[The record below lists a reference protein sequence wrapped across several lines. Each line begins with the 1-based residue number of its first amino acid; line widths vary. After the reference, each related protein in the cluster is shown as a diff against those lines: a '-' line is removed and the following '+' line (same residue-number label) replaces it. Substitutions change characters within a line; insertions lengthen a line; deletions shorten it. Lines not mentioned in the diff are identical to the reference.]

1 MKKINIEKNEGIAEV
16 LDKIYNEP
24 DKNITLIIPNN
35 SVLLKSQ
42 RNFNILK
49 DETEEAGRDITI
61 ESVDENILSF
71 AKASGLNCSHPLWNG
86 PISDGRFS
94 DIIAEEKDEESEDA
108 ETASSSRKKTSVR
121 KTEKKEPVKIKIVDE
136 DEDEEENEEDEESDS
151 DDKNE
156 VEKFSYVDKDERW
169 KKWAKKD
176 SLSPDIDGYEK
187 KTFDEEKVDEGKK
200 YHKNSSF
207 FKDIIIPKED
217 EDDGSDAK
225 KVNIKRV
232 VGYTFLVVLIIG
244 GIFFGFPY
252 FFGNVKI
259 NLNFVKTQFTYN
271 NSVTA
276 DKSVSTIN
284 YSNNTIPAQ
293 VFVSN
298 KNVTQ
303 LFKASGN
310 ANVSQKATGII
321 TIYNSYSSAPQ
332 ALVATTR
339 FVTPDG
345 KIFRLVNGVT
355 VPGATVTNG
364 KIIPSSIDAPI
375 IADKPGD
382 SYNVSNIAKLTIPG
396 FQGTPKY
403 DGFYGSI
410 SSSTTNGFIGNRAV
424 PVASDITNAKAKM
437 TDILNSAFQANAQVT
452 YPNDFIILDGST
464 STVITKLSVNTSTD
478 ENGNFS
484 VFGEAVFT
492 AIGFNKNDL
501 NNLLLSS
508 VQSNNSVSSTFS
520 DLNINYSNIKPDFS
534 NGRISF
540 TVDAKGDT
548 EAAFSKDDFVNSILG
563 KDISTVRSIIG
574 SLPGIANGS
583 ISEYPVWLSSI
594 PTNKDKI
601 FINVN

>member
-1 MKKINIEKNEGIAEV
+1 V
-16 LDKIYNEP
+16 
-24 DKNITLIIPNN
+24 
-35 SVLLKSQ
+35 
-42 RNFNILK
+42 
-49 DETEEAGRDITI
+49 
-61 ESVDENILSF
+61 
-71 AKASGLNCSHPLWNG
+71 
-86 PISDGRFS
+86 
-94 DIIAEEKDEESEDA
+94 
-108 ETASSSRKKTSVR
+108 ETASNSRKKTSVR

-136 DEDEEENEEDEESDS
+136 DEEEEGGDEDEASDS
-151 DDKNE
+151 DYEDE
-156 VEKFSYVDKDERW
+156 VEKPFYADKDERW

-187 KTFDEEKVDEGKK
+187 KTFDEEKVNEEKVNEEKK
-200 YHKNSSF
+200 YQKNNSF
-207 FKDIIIPKED
+207 FKDTIVPKED
-217 EDDGSDAK
+217 EDNNSDAK

-244 GIFFGFPY
+244 GIFFGFPH

-310 ANVSQKATGII
+310 ANVSQKATGIV
-321 TIYNSYSSAPQ
+321 TIYNAYSSAPQ

-355 VPGATVTNG
+355 VPGAIVTNG
-364 KIIPSSIDAPI
+364 KIVPSSIDAPI

-382 SYNVSNIAKLTIPG
+382 SYNVSNISKLTIPG

-403 DGFYGSI
+403 DGFYGTI

-424 PVASDITNAKAKM
+424 PIASDITSAKAQM
-437 TDILNSAFQANAQVT
+437 TSILDSAFQTNAPAT
-452 YPNDFIILDGST
+452 YPDNFISLDGST
-464 STVITKLSVNTSTD
+464 STVITQLSVNTSTD

-492 AIGFNKNDL
+492 AVGFNKNDL

-508 VQSNNSVSSTFS
+508 AQSNSSVSSTFS
-520 DLNINYSNIKPDFS
+520 DLNINYSNIKSDFS
-534 NGRISF
+534 NGTISF
-540 TVDAKGDT
+540 TIDAKGDT
-548 EAAFSKDDFVNSILG
+548 EASFSKDDFINSILG
-563 KDISTVRSIIG
+563 KDVSTVRSIIG

-594 PTNKDKI
+594 PTNKDLI